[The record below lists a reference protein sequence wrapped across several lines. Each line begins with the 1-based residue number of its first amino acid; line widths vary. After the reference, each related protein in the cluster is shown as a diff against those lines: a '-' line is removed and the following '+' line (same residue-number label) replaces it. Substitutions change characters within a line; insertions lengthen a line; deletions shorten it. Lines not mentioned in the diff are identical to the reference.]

1 MDYLELTE
9 RLDRIERLLVAH
21 KEVLTFE
28 EASEY
33 AGISRSY
40 LYKLTASKDIPHSKP
55 NGKMIFFEKKNSTNG
70 YFEIEGNQIRKLKE
84 KPWTILSRIESS
96 SQKNSKKWTLLFSF
110 YYTTT

>member
-33 AGISRSY
+33 TGISRSY

-55 NGKMIFFEKKNSTNG
+55 NGKMIFFEKKKLNEWLLRNQRKSNQ
-70 YFEIEGNQIRKLKE
+70 EIEKEALDYTFKNRK
-84 KPWTILSRIESS
+84 
-96 SQKNSKKWTLLFSF
+96 F
-110 YYTTT
+110 